1 MLEKFWKKL
10 ESLGYY
16 APLVAMYLISLP
28 LLSLSRAGL
37 MLWQSD
43 RVAAT
48 GIWPEMLLQGLRVD
62 IIQMGLMVIIPL
74 LLTPLFAHRKA
85 WPWWRGFTFFWVVA
99 CVTLLIF
106 MEAATPGFI
115 GEYDTRPN
123 RLFVEYLKYPNEVLP
138 MLWNGFRV
146 HVFAGIGA
154 LILTLWGMSRLMRPW
169 LRQQAPT
176 KHLKHWLALP
186 LVVLLVVFSV
196 RSTADHR
203 PANPAMFAI
212 TSDTMVNTLI
222 MNSTWSVF
230 HAIYNLKHEAK
241 SSEIY
246 GDMNEAEA
254 MEQIRLVRE
263 MLQDQRPLIGDEHLP
278 TLTSQTASVRREKPL
293 NLVIILQESLG
304 ATFVESL
311 GGIPV
316 TPELEK
322 LKSQG
327 WWFENLYA
335 TGTRSVRGIEAV
347 VTGFP
352 PTPAQSVVKLSLS
365 QDHFFTLASLLG
377 KKGYLNEFIYG
388 GEGHFDNMRNFFVNN
403 DFNQVVDKNDYV
415 NPVFTGS
422 WGVSDEDL
430 FNKTHEQLMKHHE
443 SGQPFFTLV
452 FTSSNHSPFEFPD
465 GRIEL
470 YEQPKATENN
480 AVKYADYAMGQF
492 FKQAQASPYWKD
504 TVFLVVADHDIRVRG
519 DDLVP
524 VKNFHIPGLILGAD
538 IQPRVIKTVASQI
551 DLPTTVISL
560 MGIDGEHPMPGR
572 DLSAEPEGLAGR
584 AMMQY
589 EQNYAWMEG
598 ERAVVLRPGKA
609 PTHAVYDR
617 SQKKLQPQP
626 APDDAAAME
635 KRALGHV
642 MLPSILYREQD
653 YHLPGAFAENTK

>member
-1 MLEKFWKKL
+1 MLAKFWKRL
-10 ESLGYY
+10 ESLGIY
-16 APLVAMYLISLP
+16 APLLALYLIALP
-28 LLSLSRAGL
+28 ILSLSRAGL
-37 MLWQSD
+37 MLWQSE

-62 IIQMGLMVIIPL
+62 LIQLGLLVIIPL
-74 LLTPLFAHRKA
+74 LLAPLFFHRAA
-85 WPWWRGFTFFWVVA
+85 WAWWRRLTFFWVVA
-99 CVTLLIF
+99 CVTLLVF
-106 MEAATPGFI
+106 MEATTPGFI

-123 RLFVEYLKYPNEVLP
+123 RLFVEYLKYPEEVVP

-146 HVFAGIGA
+146 HVFGA
-154 LILTLWGMSRLMRPW
+154 LGMLVLTVWAGVRCMRPW
-169 LRQQAPT
+169 LVQPRPASNW
-176 KHLKHWLALP
+176 KHWLALP
-186 LVVLLVVFSV
+186 LVVLLVVLSV
-196 RSTADHR
+196 RSTTDHR
-203 PANPAMFAI
+203 PANPSMFAL

-222 MNSTWSVF
+222 MNSTWSVL

-246 GDMNEAEA
+246 GEMSEEEA
-254 MEQIRLVRE
+254 MQQLRE
-263 MLQDQRPLIGDEHLP
+263 MRALLQDHRPLIGDANLP
-278 TLTSQTASVRREKPL
+278 TFTRQTATVRRDKPL

-311 GGIPV
+311 GGRPV

-322 LKSQG
+322 LKMQG

-335 TGTRSVRGIEAV
+335 TGTRSVRGIESV

-365 QDHFFTLASLLG
+365 QDHFFTLASLF
-377 KKGYLNEFIYG
+377 KSKGYLNEFIYG
-388 GEGHFDNMRNFFVNN
+388 GEGHFDNMRNFFINN
-403 DFNQVVDKNDYV
+403 GFDQVVDKNDYAD
-415 NPVFTGS
+415 PVFTGS

-430 FNKTHEQLMKHHE
+430 FNKTHEQLMQHHE
-443 SGQPFFTLV
+443 NGQPFFTLV
-452 FTSSNHSPFEFPD
+452 FTSTNHSPFEFPD

-470 YEQPKATENN
+470 HEEPKATENN

-492 FKQAQASPYWKD
+492 LRQAQASPYWKD

-524 VKNFHIPGLILGAD
+524 VKHFHIPGLILGAD

-551 DLPTTVISL
+551 DLPTTLISL
-560 MGIDGEHPMPGR
+560 MGLDAEHPMPGR

-598 ERAVVLRPGKA
+598 EKAVVLRPDKA

-617 SQKKLQPQP
+617 VAKELKPQES
-626 APDDAAAME
+626 AADAAME
-635 KRALGHV
+635 RRALAHV
-642 MLPSILYREQD
+642 LLPSILYREQD
-653 YHLPGAFAENTK
+653 YHLPDDRPAAER